1 MKKNIIIIILSI
13 LLLISLSLSIYI
25 IDNIRPMQETNSKAV
40 PITPVYSFVISNTS
54 DKLIFTACNADG
66 IIKYEYIYTFENDK
80 VICSE
85 HFEYFSNKFYAKD
98 LMKFNY
104 KSEKGAKRID
114 NMITYTSTDNNG
126 LSRSEIQNNIENYAK
141 ILNATII
148 K

>member
-1 MKKNIIIIILSI
+1 MNII
-13 LLLISLSLSIYI
+13 
-25 IDNIRPMQETNSKAV
+25 
-40 PITPVYSFVISNTS
+40 

-80 VICSE
+80 VIFSE
-85 HFEYFSNKFYAKD
+85 HIEYFSNKFYVKD

-104 KSEKGAKRID
+104 KSEKVLNALI
-114 NMITYTSTDNNG
+114 IWLPILLQIING

-141 ILNATII
+141 ILNATI